1 MTEEEKNAQEVGEM
15 SFWDHLEVLR
25 GTIFRSLLAVSIISV
40 VVFCF
45 KKFVFDDVVLAPT
58 RSDFWVYKL
67 LNMDVNM
74 NLVNLEISTQF
85 FVHLKVA
92 FQLGFILSFPFIVW
106 EIWKFIAPAL
116 YQNEKKTVRGVFLA
130 ASFLFYLGLYIGYVL
145 IVPISLNFFLGYKI
159 SDAVVN
165 TISLN
170 SYISLF
176 TSTILAFGI
185 VFEFP
190 AVIVIL
196 NKLGMVYKDTMNKY
210 RKHAIVAIL
219 CIAAIITPA
228 DPFSMIIA
236 AAPLLLLYEASVI
249 FCKPRPADEE
259 IEEGEPETAQ
269 E

>member
-1 MTEEEKNAQEVGEM
+1 MAEEEEQKHLEDAGEM

-25 GTIFRSLLAVSIISV
+25 GTLFRSLLAVSLVSV
-40 VVFCF
+40 IVFCF
-45 KKFVFDDVVLAPT
+45 KSFVFDDVVLAPT

-67 LNMDVNM
+67 LKMDLNM

-92 FQLGFILSFPFIVW
+92 FELGFILAFPYVVW

-116 YQNEKKTVRGVFLA
+116 YQNEKKTIRGVFLA

-159 SDAVVN
+159 SDAIVN

-176 TSTILAFGI
+176 TSTVLAFGI

-190 AVIVIL
+190 AVVVIL
-196 NKLGMVYKDTMNKY
+196 NKLGLVYKDTMNKY

-228 DPFSMIIA
+228 DPFSMLIA
-236 AAPLLLLYEASVI
+236 AAPLLILYEVSVMC
-249 FCKPRPADEE
+249 CKSRPAEDSE
-259 IEEGEPETAQ
+259 
-269 E
+269 

>member
-1 MTEEEKNAQEVGEM
+1 MSTQESEM

-25 GTIFRSLLAVSIISV
+25 GTLFRSLLVIVLISIG
-40 VVFCF
+40 VFCF
-45 KKFVFDDVVLAPT
+45 KSFVFDDIVLAPT
-58 RSDFWVYKL
+58 RGDFFIYKWMGMD
-67 LNMDVNM
+67 LNMS
-74 NLVNLEISTQF
+74 LVNLEVSTQF

-92 FQLGFILSFPFIVW
+92 FQFGFILAFPFVCF

-116 YQNEKKTVRGVFLA
+116 YQNEKKTIKGVFFA

-159 SDAVVN
+159 SEAVIN
-165 TISLN
+165 TISLT

-176 TSTILAFGI
+176 MSTTLAFGI

-196 NKLGMVYKDTMNKY
+196 NKLGLVTRDTMRKY

-228 DPFSMIIA
+228 DPFSMIVA
-236 AAPLLLLYEASVI
+236 AAPLLLLYEASI
-249 FCKPRPADEE
+249 WCCRPAK
-259 IEEGEPETAQ
+259 PET
-269 E
+269 EEVE

>member
-1 MTEEEKNAQEVGEM
+1 M

-25 GTIFRSLLAVSIISV
+25 GTLFRSLLAVSLISV
-40 VVFCF
+40 LVFCF

-58 RSDFWVYKL
+58 RSDFWVYKWL
-67 LNMDVNM
+67 KMDMSM

-92 FQLGFILSFPFIVW
+92 FELGFILSFPYVIF

-116 YQNEKKTVRGVFLA
+116 YQNEKKTIRGVFLA

-159 SDAVVN
+159 SDAIVN

-176 TSTILAFGI
+176 TSTVLAFGI

-196 NKLGMVYKDTMNKY
+196 NKLGIVYKETMNKF
-210 RKHAIVAIL
+210 RRHAIVVIL

-228 DPFSMIIA
+228 DPFSMLIA
-236 AAPLLLLYEASVI
+236 AAPLLILYEVSVL
-249 FCKPRPADEE
+249 FCKPEPK
-259 IEEGEPETAQ
+259 EGEVANETS

>member
-1 MTEEEKNAQEVGEM
+1 MAEENKQLDNAEM

-25 GTIFRSLLAVSIISV
+25 GTLFRSLLAITLISI

-58 RSDFWVYKL
+58 RSDFWVYKML
-67 LNMDVNM
+67 KMDVNM

-92 FQLGFILSFPFIVW
+92 FQLGFILAFPFVIW

-116 YQNEKKTVRGVFLA
+116 YQNEKQTVRGVFLA
-130 ASFLFYLGLYIGYVL
+130 SSFLFYLGLYIGYVL

-165 TISLN
+165 TISLT

-190 AVIVIL
+190 AVVVIL
-196 NKLGMVYKDTMNKY
+196 NKLGLVYKDTMNKY

-228 DPFSMIIA
+228 DPFSMMIA
-236 AAPLLLLYEASVI
+236 AAPLLLLYEASVL
-249 FCKPRPADEE
+249 FCKPRPKEDELQNADAE
-259 IEEGEPETAQ
+259 
-269 E
+269 